1 MIFNRDQNDTVLVAE
16 KWCQHQVMVLRE
28 EMKLEKIT
36 LITKE
41 LRDRERENNK
51 LGETLKRKIR

>member
-1 MIFNRDQNDTVLVAE
+1 
-16 KWCQHQVMVLRE
+16 MVLRE

-41 LRDRERENNK
+41 LRDRERKNNK
-51 LGETLKRKIR
+51 PGETLKRKIR

>member
-41 LRDRERENNK
+41 LRDREREKTINWEK
-51 LGETLKRKIR
+51 P

>member
-1 MIFNRDQNDTVLVAE
+1 
-16 KWCQHQVMVLRE
+16 MVLRE

-41 LRDRERENNK
+41 LRDREREKTINWEK
-51 LGETLKRKIR
+51 P

>member
-1 MIFNRDQNDTVLVAE
+1 
-16 KWCQHQVMVLRE
+16 
-28 EMKLEKIT
+28 MKLEKIT